1 MSIFTVLKIIV
12 SSFFENSVWVLAFFY
27 LLNKTF
33 ENERLKLF
41 SKYVTLVVLVLLFLY
56 SVIIIVGEL
65 HRRPFYFF
73 GSWKMGD
80 KTVISLTKA

>member
-41 SKYVTLVVLVLLFLY
+41 SKYATLVVLVLLFLY

-73 GSWKMGD
+73 GS
-80 KTVISLTKA
+80 